1 MVGLKH
7 RSMTIAVG
15 LAAALAM
22 PGATTAQCRLCAT
35 PTTVRANPTGNLDVT
50 LEVET
55 SLTFGRLLLSG
66 EGRGSASVNPDGTT
80 SASGAITMPAAR
92 VMAGSVTVR
101 GEPGRAVRVELPQRA
116 TLYSLDGSQIQIRDM
131 QSDLAGYPR
140 LDGTGK
146 LTFRFGGRIEAEGDV
161 DGEFRGDLP
170 ITVEYL

>member
-1 MVGLKH
+1 
-7 RSMTIAVG
+7 
-15 LAAALAM
+15 
-22 PGATTAQCRLCAT
+22 
-35 PTTVRANPTGNLDVT
+35 
-50 LEVET
+50 
-55 SLTFGRLLLSG
+55 
-66 EGRGSASVNPDGTT
+66 
-80 SASGAITMPAAR
+80 
-92 VMAGSVTVR
+92 MAGSVTVR